1 MSTHKARRPTTLAK
15 SVHSLLPTA
24 SRLWHLAA
32 LLMIAALTLGFALLA
47 KEVSGDETVSLG
59 TPSDTIYTAH
69 GFYDP
74 EKSAEQGTYRWTL
87 LDAQITL
94 PGWGPGRVHVIFRGV
109 EGSASPRV
117 ATLLYNGTVVDQTST
132 RPGQPWSLQGWIST
146 ETRNPVITLT
156 SPPLVAPGDNRSL
169 GLLTREMEIYAPD
182 ARLRAFLNLALLGF
196 TAILLYLSLL
206 AWFGNPLLALST
218 AVALLSML
226 GPLVVYRD
234 RWMATVVWVA
244 PALLAGLLLH
254 GHAGGWAR
262 SGAPVRKRSWLVVLA
277 LTAFLLLLT
286 QGFLNAFD
294 SERMYSVAGGLAE
307 FGRPSRY
314 PSLNGYTKYG
324 FGLSLMGVPFY
335 WLGKL
340 GTLAGGSYDAITRFT
355 VSMTNL
361 PVTAITCWLLYRASR
376 RFAGT
381 GVSLAV
387 AGTYLLAT
395 PALNYGRT
403 FFSETAGGAL
413 LLAATLL
420 VVPPPGEVAPA
431 PRRVVAAGA
440 LLGGMVWLKPAFAL
454 FLVAPGLVVVV
465 LWLLAARS
473 TEQKSPPALL
483 RRAATAVLLYSIGP
497 LIAGVVQILY
507 DLLRYAPL
515 ADAWRRTGYEKEPGF
530 TTPLFEGLG
539 GLLFSPGKSLFLFAP
554 PLLLVPLGLWLT
566 YRRGLLSGRV
576 AAVLVAAQTLA
587 SLLFNAT
594 WWAWTGNF
602 AWGPRLIMPVLPL
615 LAWTLAP
622 VGQYAMRGAATAFGG
637 IMNYKLRIAPRGL
650 LWLWGTLVVLGA
662 LVSIPG
668 ALVNFQLYFEEHGL
682 VLAGDPGESATIYDP
697 AHSPLIE
704 EPGYLLYGVTA
715 AIQRPTL
722 EDAGLPAAWD
732 VLVPGALT
740 LLSVVL
746 LRAARRRPPCAV
758 ESAEDGLCEDV
769 I

>member
-1 MSTHKARRPTTLAK
+1 MTALRSTTLAK
-15 SVHSLLPTA
+15 SVRSLLPAA
-24 SRLWHLAA
+24 SRLWHLAT
-32 LLMIAALTLGFALLA
+32 LLMIAALTLGFTLLA
-47 KEVSGDETVSLG
+47 KEVSGDEKVRLG
-59 TPSDTIYTAH
+59 TPVDTIYTPH
-69 GFYDP
+69 GFYDL

-87 LDAQITL
+87 PDAQITL
-94 PGWGPGRVHVIFRGV
+94 PGWGPGRIHVIFRGV
-109 EGSASPRV
+109 EGSASSRV
-117 ATLLYNGTVVDQTST
+117 ATLLYNGSVVDQTST
-132 RPGQPWSLQGWIST
+132 RPGEAWSLQGWVST
-146 ETRNPVITLT
+146 QTRNPIITVT

-169 GLLTREMEIYAPD
+169 GLLTRELEIYAPD

-196 TAILLYLSLL
+196 TAILLYLSVL

-218 AVALLSML
+218 GVAILSLLGS
-226 GPLVVYRD
+226 LVVYRD

-244 PALLAGLLLH
+244 PALLSGLLLL
-254 GHAGGWAR
+254 GLAGGWAR
-262 SGAPVRKRSWLVVLA
+262 SGVPDRAPARGPVRRCSLLIVLA

-307 FGRPSRY
+307 LGRPSRY

-324 FGLSLMGVPFY
+324 FGLPLLAVPFY

-340 GTLAGGSYDAITRFT
+340 GTLVGGSYDAITRFT

-376 RFAGT
+376 RFAGI
-381 GVSLAV
+381 GASLAV

-420 VVPPPGEVAPA
+420 IVPPQGEVAPS
-431 PRRVVAAGA
+431 PRRVVVAGA
-440 LLGGMVWLKPAFAL
+440 LLGGMIWLKPAFAV
-454 FLVAPGLVVVV
+454 FLPAPGLVVVV

-473 TEQKSPPALL
+473 NVHKSLPALL
-483 RRAATAVLLYSIGP
+483 RRAATALLLYFIGP
-497 LIAGVVQILY
+497 VAAGVVQILY
-507 DLLRYAPL
+507 NLLRYAPL

-530 TTPLFEGLG
+530 TTPLLEGLG

-554 PLLLVPLGLWLT
+554 PLILAPLGLWLMH
-566 YRRGLLSGRV
+566 RRGLLGGRV
-576 AAVLVAAQTLA
+576 AYVLVAAQTLA

-602 AWGPRLIMPVLPL
+602 AWGPRLIIPVLPL
-615 LAWTLAP
+615 LTWTLAP
-622 VGQYAMRGAATAFGG
+622 IGQYAMRGAASAIGKRTSHKA
-637 IMNYKLRIAPRGL
+637 L
-650 LWLWGTLVVLGA
+650 LWFWGALVVLGA

-682 VLAGDPGESATIYDP
+682 VLAGDPGEAATIYDP
-697 AHSPLIE
+697 THSPLIE
-704 EPGYLLYGVTA
+704 EPGYLLSGVTS

-722 EDAGLPAAWD
+722 QDAGLPGAWD

-740 LLSVVL
+740 LVSVVL
-746 LRAARRRPPCAV
+746 LWAARRRPPGAV
-758 ESAEDGLCEDV
+758 ENAG
-769 I
+769 